1 MEDPERRLVLAPEA
15 EVSSMPLDTALGV
28 SLSLF
33 QKILLTTDGSVTE
46 LLSLYASEPI
56 SVKKIEQSIRPA
68 DSSDAPAV
76 MACAEGAPLL
86 HRKIMLVDAKRKH
99 VYAESTF
106 VFERFSKTI
115 QAKLLETDTPIG
127 LLWKQEKVEMYRE
140 IIDVRLEQCAIVAA
154 HFGLPADTP
163 LLSRTYLLHQQAKPL
178 GVITEKFPLSS
189 FQA

>member
-1 MEDPERRLVLAPEA
+1 
-15 EVSSMPLDTALGV
+15 MPLDTSLGAQLDAAV
-28 SLSLF
+28 SDTLSLF
-33 QKILLTTDGSVTE
+33 QKILLNTDGSVTE
-46 LLSLYASEPI
+46 LLSLYAGEPI
-56 SVKKIEQSIRPA
+56 RVQKIEQSIGRG
-68 DSSDAPAV
+68 DAPAV

-115 QAKLLETDTPIG
+115 QTKLLESDTPIG

-140 IIDVRLEQCAIVAA
+140 IIDVRLEQCAAVAA
-154 HFGLPADTP
+154 HFGLPADTW

-178 GVITEKFPLSS
+178 GVITEKFPRSS
-189 FQA
+189 FQ